1 MAIVDLE
8 LTDDQELFRETTRRA
23 LDERSPLTR
32 VRELIDDPLGFDPSL
47 WRQGGELGWYAMLVP
62 EQHGGGSVSGQG
74 LLDAA
79 IVAEE
84 LGRMVHPGPFH
95 STNVVAHALTQFGT
109 AEQREKYLPAI
120 ASGELIATW
129 AFAEPDQDWKAETV
143 ALAAVASDDGY
154 VLDGVK
160 TYVPYAHAADLI
172 LVTARTAEGLAQ
184 FLVPSDAPGVSVEM
198 LESLDVARR
207 FSVVRFEGVMVGAE
221 SVVGDPGESGS
232 GAGPG
237 AGLAVERQLQVA
249 LVLQCAETNGAT
261 DAGFGLTVQYCKDRV
276 AFGRPIGSYQALKH
290 RMADHRMWLEGSH
303 AATAYAAHAVQE
315 GRPDSAIA
323 ARVAKAQVGKWSS
336 VILHDCVQLHGG
348 IAMTWDYDL
357 HLYFRR
363 AISNEVTYG
372 SPYEQHRALVD
383 IAEGVG
389 EKGQVA

>member
-1 MAIVDLE
+1 MAPVDLE

-32 VRELIDDPLGFDPSL
+32 VRELIGDPLGFDPSL

-62 EQHGGGSVSGQG
+62 EQHGGGSVSGHG

-95 STNVVAHALTQFGT
+95 PTNVVAYALAEFGT

-129 AFAEPDQDWKAETV
+129 AFAEPDRDWKAETV
-143 ALAAVASDDGY
+143 ALAAVASGDGY

-160 TYVPYAHAADLI
+160 SYVPYAHAADLI
-172 LVTARTAEGLAQ
+172 LVTARTADGLAQ
-184 FLVPSDAPGVSVEM
+184 FLVPRDAPGIRIEM

-207 FSVVRFEGVMVGAE
+207 FSVIRFEGVSVGAD
-221 SVVGDPGESGS
+221 SLVGDRSATAES
-232 GAGPG
+232 
-237 AGLAVERQLQVA
+237 VERQLQVA

-303 AATAYAAHAVQE
+303 AATAYAAHSVQD

-323 ARVAKAQVGKWSS
+323 ARVAKAQVGKWST
-336 VILHDCVQLHGG
+336 VILHDCIQLHGG

-363 AISNEVTYG
+363 CISNEVTYG

-383 IAEGVG
+383 IAEG
-389 EKGQVA
+389 KVA